1 MESDSILEKSI
12 YQLKCSFY
20 YAYLAN
26 SQQNL

>member
-12 YQLKCSFY
+12 YQLKFSFY

-26 SQQNL
+26 LQQNL